1 MEPKKAQYIL
11 SAYHGFQM
19 LVAAG
24 ILITYGLDVGTR
36 QPYVDGR
43 WYYALMVGTVSFL
56 LAALLAIPPL
66 RRGVTGEGTAALCA
80 VIAILGWVL
89 FGIFAAGYM
98 FAVDSRQK
106 PGVWL
111 DMINAILHTLNS
123 IGYQA
128 RFMNCCCFA
137 RRSQFTG
144 RADMNMEPYA

>member
-56 LAALLAIPPL
+56 SAALLAVPPL

-89 FGIFAAGYM
+89 FGIFAA
-98 FAVDSRQK
+98 K

-123 IGYQA
+123 VGYQA